1 MRTKHEADMQTLK
14 QKNEAR
20 LEE

>member
-1 MRTKHEADMQTLK
+1 MYLT

-20 LEE
+20 RAAL

>member
-1 MRTKHEADMQTLK
+1 VDFELSRK

-20 LEE
+20 RIR